1 MIATSGFLTAL
12 ECTKFVYDVLQLLD
26 GPDTHLE
33 LLSARLCGRHVPAT
47 TYLTS
52 ANAATVHFRSD
63 YFTTSCCCCRRRRL
77 ARCPSTSLSARS
89 PHQPQLGELTAYA
102 FPNPLAGLMGTLLQR
117 GREREARR
125 GKGREMRGGEEMGRK
140 VRDREVLSLIHI

>member
-47 TYLTS
+47 TYPRPPTPP
-52 ANAATVHFRSD
+52 
-63 YFTTSCCCCRRRRL
+63 
-77 ARCPSTSLSARS
+77 PSTSGPTTSRRHVVVVVVWLDVHRRHCQLDHLINRSWGSLQLTLSQT
-89 PHQPQLGELTAYA
+89 P
-102 FPNPLAGLMGTLLQR
+102 
-117 GREREARR
+117 
-125 GKGREMRGGEEMGRK
+125 
-140 VRDREVLSLIHI
+140 